1 VDTLEQEIMN
11 TERIIAGLP
20 EVQAWALDRSLRTL
34 TPAQKAYVTESLRS
48 LEADDTVSPRYLQ
61 LLEHFFD
68 KWSSHNLATKLVLIN
83 RLTRLSA
90 RDVTGGSLPA
100 GLDHH
105 VFTLPEILQEVT

>member
-1 VDTLEQEIMN
+1 MDTFEQEIMN

-20 EVQAWALDRSLRTL
+20 EAQAWALERSMRTL
-34 TPAQKAYVTESLRS
+34 TPAQRAYVTKSLRS
-48 LEADDTVSPRYLQ
+48 LETNNTVSPRYLQ

-90 RDVTGGSLPA
+90 QDPTGGSLPA
-100 GLDHH
+100 GDDQC
-105 VFTLPEILQEVT
+105 VFTLPQILQEAS